1 MPAALA
7 KNGWPAGNLVLSA
20 VPAAERDALL
30 PHLELVQLAGGQVLY
45 RSTERIAHFYFPVD
59 SAVARVGVDRN
70 GATAEH
76 VLIGKE
82 GLLSLIHI

>member
-30 PHLELVQLAGGQVLY
+30 PHLELVQLAAG
-45 RSTERIAHFYFPVD
+45 RI
-59 SAVARVGVDRN
+59 
-70 GATAEH
+70 
-76 VLIGKE
+76 L
-82 GLLSLIHI
+82 